1 MANSKRLTKIVATWG
16 PTVAAEAS
24 LRAVIEAGVDVF
36 RFNFSHG
43 THAEF
48 DEAIPL
54 IRSIAKEA
62 GRHIAL
68 LQDIQGPRLRTGR
81 LEHGEPVMLETGSSV
96 AITTQDD
103 TGTAERFAIVF
114 PGLASDIAA
123 GDRILIADGTILL
136 RVNGVEDGEIR
147 ASVLQGGPLGEH
159 KGVNLPDTSVST
171 EPITAKDRYDLAYG
185 ARMGLDY
192 VALSFVRTAA
202 DVAACKRIIASL
214 GVDTPVISKI
224 ERPEAIVNLE
234 GILAASDGVMVAR
247 GDLGVEVSPE
257 RVPLLQKHIIK
268 RANELGVPVITAT
281 QMLESMIQ
289 RPSPTRAEASDVANA
304 ILDGTDALML
314 SAETAAGGFPVQSVE
329 TMARIATETEVAWSA
344 PARMNRTEQPFLLAR
359 AAREIASELGASAL
373 LVFTRSGTSA
383 ATLSEHRPPMP
394 IYALTPSE
402 QTARRL
408 ALRYGV
414 RPIISAVPHDIE
426 QMLEMGIAELWDRGV
441 VSKGDSVVAF
451 GSAPVRIGGPPN
463 LIIIRS
469 VPGAESWAGADAA
482 RVLY

>member
-1 MANSKRLTKIVATWG
+1 M
-16 PTVAAEAS
+16 
-24 LRAVIEAGVDVF
+24 
-36 RFNFSHG
+36 
-43 THAEF
+43 
-48 DEAIPL
+48 
-54 IRSIAKEA
+54 
-62 GRHIAL
+62 
-68 LQDIQGPRLRTGR
+68 
-81 LEHGEPVMLETGSSV
+81 
-96 AITTQDD
+96 
-103 TGTAERFAIVF
+103 
-114 PGLASDIAA
+114 
-123 GDRILIADGTILL
+123 
-136 RVNGVEDGEIR
+136 
-147 ASVLQGGPLGEH
+147 
-159 KGVNLPDTSVST
+159 
-171 EPITAKDRYDLAYG
+171 
-185 ARMGLDY
+185 
-192 VALSFVRTAA
+192 
-202 DVAACKRIIASL
+202 
-214 GVDTPVISKI
+214 ISKI

>member
-202 DVAACKRIIASL
+202 DVA
-214 GVDTPVISKI
+214 
-224 ERPEAIVNLE
+224 
-234 GILAASDGVMVAR
+234 
-247 GDLGVEVSPE
+247 
-257 RVPLLQKHIIK
+257 
-268 RANELGVPVITAT
+268 
-281 QMLESMIQ
+281 
-289 RPSPTRAEASDVANA
+289 
-304 ILDGTDALML
+304 
-314 SAETAAGGFPVQSVE
+314 
-329 TMARIATETEVAWSA
+329 
-344 PARMNRTEQPFLLAR
+344 
-359 AAREIASELGASAL
+359 
-373 LVFTRSGTSA
+373 
-383 ATLSEHRPPMP
+383 
-394 IYALTPSE
+394 
-402 QTARRL
+402 RL
-408 ALRYGV
+408 
-414 RPIISAVPHDIE
+414 
-426 QMLEMGIAELWDRGV
+426 
-441 VSKGDSVVAF
+441 
-451 GSAPVRIGGPPN
+451 
-463 LIIIRS
+463 
-469 VPGAESWAGADAA
+469 
-482 RVLY
+482 